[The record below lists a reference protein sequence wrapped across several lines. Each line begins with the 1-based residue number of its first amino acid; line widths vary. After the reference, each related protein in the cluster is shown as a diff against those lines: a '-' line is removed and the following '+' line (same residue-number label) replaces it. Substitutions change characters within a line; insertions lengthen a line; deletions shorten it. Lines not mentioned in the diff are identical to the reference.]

1 MSKIINEQTAKGGLN
16 SLFGT
21 TPTPAQQE
29 PERAAS
35 LERKTLNKQEVTE
48 TLDDETRELLRA
60 QLERRMRLKGGRPP
74 KGRGKEKDYTRMTF
88 IVSKE
93 KQERLRQISEREC
106 LFLRE
111 ILDEA
116 IDLVLAKHEKEGER

>member
-74 KGRGKEKDYTRMTF
+74 KGREKECDYTRMTF

-116 IDLVLAKHEKEGER
+116 IDLVLAKHEKEGI